1 MNANFTQK
9 EAVLV
14 VKTAKYALARSLPVL
29 AGYLVLGLGFG
40 VLLAAKGYGVG
51 WAVAM
56 SALIY
61 AGSMQYLAVDLLAG
75 GASLVTAALM
85 TLTVNA
91 RHLFYGISMVER
103 YRAVGPA
110 KTYLIFALTDET
122 YSLVCSGAVPDGVDQ
137 KRYFFLV
144 SLFDHL
150 YWIIGSA
157 LGALVGAALPFD
169 STGIDFSMTA
179 LFLVV
184 MTEQWRTSK
193 DHRPAL
199 VGLGVSLVCLWVF
212 GASDFLIPAMVGI
225 TVVLTLLRGRL
236 QPSHKEVCVDVRD

>member
-1 MNANFTQK
+1 M
-9 EAVLV
+9 
-14 VKTAKYALARSLPVL
+14 VKTARYAFARSLPVL

-40 VLLAAKGYGVG
+40 VLLASKGYGLG
-51 WAVAM
+51 WAVVM
-56 SALIY
+56 STLIY

-75 GASLVTAALM
+75 GASLVAAALM

-91 RHLFYGISMVER
+91 RHLFYGVSMVER
-103 YRAVGPA
+103 YRDAGPA
-110 KTYLIFALTDET
+110 KPYLVFALTDET
-122 YSLVCSGAVPDGVDQ
+122 YSLVCSGDPPAGVDR
-137 KRYFFLV
+137 KGYFLLV
-144 SLFDHL
+144 SLLDHL
-150 YWIIGSA
+150 YWIAGSA
-157 LGALVGAALPFD
+157 LGALVGGVLPFD

-184 MTEQWRTSK
+184 MTEQWRTSR

-199 VGLGVSLVCLWVF
+199 VGLGVSLACLWVF

-236 QPSHKEVCVDVRD
+236 QEKEVTAHGRD

>member
-1 MNANFTQK
+1 MG
-9 EAVLV
+9 
-14 VKTAKYALARSLPVL
+14 KTVKYAFLRSLPVM

-51 WAVAM
+51 WAFAM

-61 AGSMQYLAVDLLAG
+61 AGSMQYVAVDLLAG

-103 YRAVGPA
+103 YRDAGPA
-110 KTYLIFALTDET
+110 KPYLIFALTDET
-122 YSLVCSGAVPDGVDQ
+122 YSLVCSGEVPQGVDR
-137 KRYFFLV
+137 KGYFFLV

-150 YWIIGSA
+150 YWIAGSVVGA
-157 LGALVGAALPFD
+157 LLGAVLPFD
-169 STGIDFSMTA
+169 STGIDFAMTA

-184 MTEQWRTSK
+184 MTEQWRATK

-199 VGLGVSLVCLWVF
+199 TGLGVSLVCLLAF
-212 GASDFLIPAMVGI
+212 GPEGFLIPAMIGI
-225 TVVLTLLRGRL
+225 TAVLTLLRAVGAPR
-236 QPSHKEVCVDVRD
+236 KEEDDHAH

>member
-1 MNANFTQK
+1 M
-9 EAVLV
+9 
-14 VKTAKYALARSLPVL
+14 VKTARYAFARSLPVL

-40 VLLAAKGYGVG
+40 VLLASKGYGLG
-51 WAVAM
+51 WAVVM
-56 SALIY
+56 STLIY

-75 GASLVTAALM
+75 GASLVAAALM

-91 RHLFYGISMVER
+91 RHLFYGVSMVER
-103 YRAVGPA
+103 YRDAGPA
-110 KTYLIFALTDET
+110 KPYLVFALTDET
-122 YSLVCSGAVPDGVDQ
+122 YSLVCSGDPPAGVDR
-137 KRYFFLV
+137 KGYFLLV
-144 SLFDHL
+144 SLLDHL
-150 YWIIGSA
+150 YWIAGSA
-157 LGALVGAALPFD
+157 LGALVGGVLPFD

-184 MTEQWRTSK
+184 MTEQWRTSR

-199 VGLGVSLVCLWVF
+199 VGLGVSLACLWVF

-236 QPSHKEVCVDVRD
+236 QEKEVTAHGQD

>member
-1 MNANFTQK
+1 M
-9 EAVLV
+9 
-14 VKTAKYALARSLPVL
+14 VKTARYAFARSLPVL

-40 VLLAAKGYGVG
+40 VLLASKGYGLG
-51 WAVAM
+51 WAVVM
-56 SALIY
+56 STLIY

-75 GASLVTAALM
+75 GASLVAAALM

-103 YRAVGPA
+103 YRDAGPA
-110 KTYLIFALTDET
+110 KPYLIFALTDET
-122 YSLVCSGAVPDGVDQ
+122 YSLVCSGDPPAGVDR
-137 KRYFFLV
+137 KGYFLLV
-144 SLFDHL
+144 SLLDHL
-150 YWIIGSA
+150 YWITGSA
-157 LGALVGAALPFD
+157 LGALVGGVLPFD

-184 MTEQWRTSK
+184 MTEQWRTSR

-199 VGLGVSLVCLWVF
+199 VGLGVSLACLWVF

-236 QPSHKEVCVDVRD
+236 QREEVSAHARD

>member
-1 MNANFTQK
+1 M
-9 EAVLV
+9 
-14 VKTAKYALARSLPVL
+14 VKMARYAFARSLPVL

-40 VLLAAKGYGVG
+40 VLLASKGYGLG
-51 WAVAM
+51 WAVVM
-56 SALIY
+56 STLIY

-75 GASLVTAALM
+75 GASLVAAALM

-103 YRAVGPA
+103 YRDAGPA
-110 KTYLIFALTDET
+110 KPYLIFALTDET
-122 YSLVCSGAVPDGVDQ
+122 YSLVCSGDPPAGVDR
-137 KRYFFLV
+137 KGYFLLV
-144 SLFDHL
+144 SLLDHL
-150 YWIIGSA
+150 YWIVGSA
-157 LGALVGAALPFD
+157 LGALVGGVLPFD

-184 MTEQWRTSK
+184 MTEQWRTSR

-199 VGLGVSLVCLWVF
+199 VGLGVSLACLWVF

-225 TVVLTLLRGRL
+225 TVVLTMLRGRL
-236 QPSHKEVCVDVRD
+236 QETEVSAHARD

>member
-1 MNANFTQK
+1 M
-9 EAVLV
+9 
-14 VKTAKYALARSLPVL
+14 VKTARYAFARSLPVL

-40 VLLAAKGYGVG
+40 VLLASKGYGLG
-51 WAVAM
+51 WAVVM
-56 SALIY
+56 STLIY

-75 GASLVTAALM
+75 GASLVAAALM

-91 RHLFYGISMVER
+91 RHLFYGVSMVER
-103 YRAVGPA
+103 YRDAGPA
-110 KTYLIFALTDET
+110 KPYLVFALTDET
-122 YSLVCSGAVPDGVDQ
+122 YSLVCSGDPPAGVDR
-137 KRYFFLV
+137 KGYFLLV
-144 SLFDHL
+144 SLLDHL
-150 YWIIGSA
+150 YWIAGSA
-157 LGALVGAALPFD
+157 LGALLGGALPFD

-184 MTEQWRTSK
+184 MTEQWRTSR

-199 VGLGVSLVCLWVF
+199 VGLGVSLACLWVF

-236 QPSHKEVCVDVRD
+236 QEKEVTTHGQD

>member
-1 MNANFTQK
+1 M
-9 EAVLV
+9 
-14 VKTAKYALARSLPVL
+14 VKTARYAFARSLPVL

-40 VLLAAKGYGVG
+40 VLLASKGYGLG
-51 WAVAM
+51 WAVVM
-56 SALIY
+56 STLIY

-75 GASLVTAALM
+75 GASLVAAALM

-103 YRAVGPA
+103 YRDAGPA
-110 KTYLIFALTDET
+110 KPYLIFALTDET
-122 YSLVCSGAVPDGVDQ
+122 YSLVCSGDPPAGVDR
-137 KRYFFLV
+137 KGYFLLV
-144 SLFDHL
+144 SLLDHL
-150 YWIIGSA
+150 YWIVGSA
-157 LGALVGAALPFD
+157 LGALVGGVLPFD

-184 MTEQWRTSK
+184 MTEQWRTSR

-199 VGLGVSLVCLWVF
+199 VGLGVSLACLWVF

-225 TVVLTLLRGRL
+225 TVVLTMLRGRL
-236 QPSHKEVCVDVRD
+236 QETEVSAHARD

>member
-1 MNANFTQK
+1 MG
-9 EAVLV
+9 
-14 VKTAKYALARSLPVL
+14 KTVKYAFLRSLPVM

-51 WAVAM
+51 WAFAM

-61 AGSMQYLAVDLLAG
+61 AGSMQYVAVDLLAG

-103 YRAVGPA
+103 YRDAGPA
-110 KTYLIFALTDET
+110 KPYLIFALTDET
-122 YSLVCSGAVPDGVDQ
+122 YSLVCSGEVPQEVDR
-137 KRYFFLV
+137 KGYFFLV

-150 YWIIGSA
+150 YWIAGSVVGA
-157 LGALVGAALPFD
+157 LLGAVLPFD
-169 STGIDFSMTA
+169 STGIDFAMTA

-184 MTEQWRTSK
+184 MTEQWRATR

-199 VGLGVSLVCLWVF
+199 TGLGVSLVCLLVF
-212 GASDFLIPAMVGI
+212 GPEGFRIPAMIGI
-225 TVVLTLLRGRL
+225 TAVLTLLRAVGAPR
-236 QPSHKEVCVDVRD
+236 KEEDDHAH